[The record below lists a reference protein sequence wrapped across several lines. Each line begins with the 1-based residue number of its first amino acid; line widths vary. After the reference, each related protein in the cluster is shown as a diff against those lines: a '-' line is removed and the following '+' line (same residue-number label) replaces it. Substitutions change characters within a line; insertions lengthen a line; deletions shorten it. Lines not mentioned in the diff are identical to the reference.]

1 MRLDAYLVE
10 MGIFRSR
17 GRSKKAIIGGKVKVN
32 GVVVSKPS
40 KDISNESDVD
50 VEEGLDKP
58 QGYFKLKRI
67 QEASDL
73 IGEKDHVLD
82 LGSSAGGFIMFAS
95 EIAADVKGVEFSHE
109 FRSDLGQ
116 IAHKRDNV
124 SVMFGDVFILSLSS
138 MSPQQVDVIL
148 NDMTLDPEAALD
160 ALERILPLLKE
171 NGKVLQ
177 VIKMGDRRGNGRN
190 DRQPLLDRME
200 DMGLSVLD
208 VIESTK
214 QEIYV
219 IARKGIARRTINDD
233 GLMLLK

>member
-17 GRSKKAIIGGKVKVN
+17 GRSKKAILSGKVKVN

-58 QGYFKLKRI
+58 QGYFKLRKI
-67 QEASDL
+67 QEVSDL
-73 IGEKDHVLD
+73 IGENDHVLD

-95 EIAADVKGVEFSHE
+95 EIAANVKGVEFSHE
-109 FRSDLGQ
+109 FRSDLDN
-116 IAHKRDNV
+116 ITHKMDNV
-124 SVMFGDVFILSLSS
+124 SVMFGDVFILPLSS
-138 MSPQQVDVIL
+138 MSQQQVDVIL
-148 NDMTLDPEAALD
+148 CDMTLEPKAALD
-160 ALERILPLLKE
+160 ALERVLPLLKE

-177 VIKMGDRRGNGRN
+177 VIKIGDRRDNGYD
-190 DRQPLLDRME
+190 DRRPLLDRME
-200 DMGLSVLD
+200 GMGLSILD
-208 VIESTK
+208 VIESRK

-219 IARKGIARRTINDD
+219 IARSGSHAE
-233 GLMLLK
+233 